1 MNWDEV
7 DSHEMRDLYY
17 KQNLYDAL
25 IAAQFGVTKREV
37 TKKRR
42 SFGIS
47 IKNQVIEELIFDYY
61 NLTGKW
67 PTEDLILGL
76 GYIRPITKRKGVKI

>member
-1 MNWDEV
+1 MSWDEV
-7 DSHEMRDLYY
+7 DSHEMRNLYY
-17 KQNLYDAL
+17 KQNLCDAL

-37 TKKRR
+37 TNKRR

-47 IKNQVIEELIFDYY
+47 IKNQVLEEHIFDNY

-76 GYIRPITKRKGVKI
+76 GYIRPTTKRKGVKK